1 MNSIAAL
8 WWHDPKIA
16 FITSRTMA
24 DLEHDTLT
32 PDIETSSDGYAR
44 RFDGP
49 VGRFLLDS
57 QEQAVDRL
65 LGPKPGQG
73 QTPQTV
79 LEVGGGHGQLTPML
93 LRRGCRVWVQGSRAT
108 CADRLQPLMREDAGQ
123 RLRFVASNLW
133 SLPFRDGAFDA
144 VIAIRL
150 MAHVERWRE
159 LLAEMARV
167 CRHRLLIDYPPRSGA
182 NVLEPLLFSVKRR
195 LEGNTRPYF
204 CYTDQELTGALRA
217 LGFDRIHVE
226 RQFGV
231 PMVVHRTLRRPAASY
246 ALERLSRSIGA
257 TRLLGGPALLMAE
270 R

>member
-1 MNSIAAL
+1 MNTTAAL
-8 WWHDPKIA
+8 WWRDPK
-16 FITSRTMA
+16 FKVITSRKMA
-24 DLEHDTLT
+24 DIEHDTLT
-32 PDIETSSDGYAR
+32 PDVETSSDGYAR
-44 RFDGP
+44 RFDGT

-65 LGPKPGQG
+65 LGPPAGQG
-73 QTPQTV
+73 QALRTV

-93 LRRGCRVWVQGSRAT
+93 LRRGCRVWVQGSRAA
-108 CADRLQPLMREDAGQ
+108 CADRLQPLMRDEAD
-123 RLRFVASNLW
+123 RLQFVASNLW
-133 SLPFRDGAFDA
+133 SLPFRDGAFDT

-167 CRHRLLIDYPPRSGA
+167 ARHRLLIDYPPRSGA
-182 NVLEPLLFSVKRR
+182 NVLEPLLFRVKRR

-204 CYTDQELTGALRA
+204 CYTEAELKGALHG
-217 LGFDRIHVE
+217 LGFKRIEVE

-231 PMVVHRTLRRPAASY
+231 PMVVHRTLRRPDASR

-257 TRLLGGPALLMAE
+257 TRRYGGPALLVAE